1 MRIALVL
8 EQKRQDEVDRHVS
21 QVVIFN
27 VEKDKVIG
35 VENETVDATKQYS
48 LSLWALTNK
57 VNEIYVPR
65 VDEWIKI
72 LSGMMGVNIRS
83 YDELRDDKLFQ
94 TFIL

>member
-8 EQKRQDEVDRHVS
+8 DQKRQDEVDRHVS
-21 QVVIFN
+21 QVVIFTIEN
-27 VEKDKVIG
+27 DKVIG
-35 VENETVDATKQYS
+35 VENETIDATKQYS

-57 VNEIYVPR
+57 VNEIYVSK
-65 VDEWIKI
+65 VDDWVKM
-72 LSGMMGVNIRS
+72 LSQMMGVNIRA